1 MKRSFGKWLAA
12 SVAALFLVSFAMAP
26 YAVAASRGGGGPTK
40 PGGAGGAGGAG
51 KPGGAGGAGGAGK
64 PGGAGGADSR
74 TNNVRSGS
82 SNSVNNVNVDRSVE
96 VEGGWDHHPAA
107 GVAVVGAA
115 AAVGAAAGAAA
126 ATPNCQT
133 VYSGGVAVQQ
143 CQ

>member
-12 SVAALFLVSFAMAP
+12 SVAALVLASFAMAP
-26 YAVAASRGGGGPTK
+26 SADAAGRGGGG
-40 PGGAGGAGGAG
+40 GGKAGGAGGA
-51 KPGGAGGAGGAGK
+51 KPSTQ
-64 PGGAGGADSR
+64 PDNSRADTR

-82 SNSVNNVNVDRSVE
+82 ANSVNNVNVERNVE

-107 GVAVVGAA
+107 GAAVVGAA
-115 AAVGAAAGAAA
+115 VAVGAAAGAAA

>member
-12 SVAALFLVSFAMAP
+12 SVAALVLASFAMAP
-26 YAVAASRGGGGPTK
+26 SADAAGRGGGGGGK
-40 PGGAGGAGGAG
+40 AGGAGGAGGAG
-51 KPGGAGGAGGAGK
+51 KGGGAGGAK
-64 PGGAGGADSR
+64 PSTQPDNSRADTR

-82 SNSVNNVNVDRSVE
+82 ANSVNNVNVERNVE

-107 GVAVVGAA
+107 GAAVVGAA
-115 AAVGAAAGAAA
+115 VAVGAAAGAAA